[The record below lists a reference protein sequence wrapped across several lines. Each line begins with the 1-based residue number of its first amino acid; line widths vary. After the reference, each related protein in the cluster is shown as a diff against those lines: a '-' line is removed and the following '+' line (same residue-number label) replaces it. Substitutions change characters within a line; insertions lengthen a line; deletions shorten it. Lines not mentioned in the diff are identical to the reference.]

1 MICSTS
7 QGIENKSDTRRSSFP
22 GVTNTFGAP
31 QPGYP
36 RGLVQTSSYLSINS
50 IHENVA
56 YKETAPLGKDHW
68 IHLPSLKLVLS

>member
-1 MICSTS
+1 MLNQPRNRKQIRYPPLVLSGC
-7 QGIENKSDTRRSSFP
+7 D
-22 GVTNTFGAP
+22 NTFGAP